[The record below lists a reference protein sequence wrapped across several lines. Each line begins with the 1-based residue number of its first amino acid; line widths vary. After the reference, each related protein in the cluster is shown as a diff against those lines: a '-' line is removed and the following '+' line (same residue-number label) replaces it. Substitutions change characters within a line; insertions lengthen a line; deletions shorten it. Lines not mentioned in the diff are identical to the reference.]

1 MKQSVVI
8 EMTTPELKE
17 RIFEEKKDLSRLTMA
32 HAVSPLENPLVLREK
47 RRSIAR
53 LNTELTKRELQVI

>member
-17 RIFEEKKDLSRLTMA
+17 RIFEEKKDLARLTMA
-32 HAVSPLENPLVLREK
+32 HAISPLENPLVLREK

-53 LNTELTKRELQVI
+53 LHTELTKRELQVI